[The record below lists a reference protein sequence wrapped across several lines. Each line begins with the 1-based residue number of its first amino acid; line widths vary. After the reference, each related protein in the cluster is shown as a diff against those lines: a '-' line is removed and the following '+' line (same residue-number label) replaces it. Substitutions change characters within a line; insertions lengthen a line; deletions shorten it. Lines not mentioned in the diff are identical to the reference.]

1 MFTLLFHLLLSLLL
15 NVHPA
20 ASSAPAH
27 PSSAAASSTPAAP
40 PVTGSRPVPDQFPG
54 TGPAASSTPAVPT
67 EERPPVADDS
77 GVGQL
82 VCPAGQELQGEFGCV
97 QPQLPEETQGRA
109 YG

>member
-15 NVHPA
+15 QVHPA
-20 ASSAPAH
+20 AP
-27 PSSAAASSTPAAP
+27 AAASSTPAAP
-40 PVTGSRPVPDQFPG
+40 PMTSSRPVPDQFPG
-54 TGPAASSTPAVPT
+54 TGQVPSSAPAVPT
-67 EERPPVADDS
+67 EDRPPVADDS

-82 VCPAGQELQGEFGCV
+82 LCPAGQELQGEFGCV